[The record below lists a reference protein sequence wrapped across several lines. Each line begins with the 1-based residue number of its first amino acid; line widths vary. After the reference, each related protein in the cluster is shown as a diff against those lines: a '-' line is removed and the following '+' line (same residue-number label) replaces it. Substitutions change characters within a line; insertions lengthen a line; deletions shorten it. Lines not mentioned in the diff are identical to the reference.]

1 MDQNSKLFE
10 TNSIAIGAKELFQ
23 RKIYV
28 KKRHFVKILYIEWR
42 LLNHMEIKCIYK
54 MKSLFEDFTEPL
66 AFFCVSK
73 NINWRKHGD

>member
-28 KKRHFVKILYIEWR
+28 KKHHFVKIL
-42 LLNHMEIKCIYK
+42 
-54 MKSLFEDFTEPL
+54 
-66 AFFCVSK
+66 
-73 NINWRKHGD
+73 